1 MELLLFSVMYSVPA
15 FIIAIL
21 CVKYDDP
28 PANRITRKKVLLAGI
43 LSAIPYINLFV
54 IFFGSI
60 FLIYLLGSKLW
71 KSKWLNQDSTLF
83 NLKIKKVQ
91 KNER

>member
-1 MELLLFSVMYSVPA
+1 MELILLSVMYSVPA

-21 CVKYDDP
+21 CVKYDGP
-28 PANRITRKKVLLAGI
+28 PANRITRKEVTLAFV

-60 FLIYLLGSKLW
+60 FLIYLLGSRLW
-71 KSKWLNQDSTLF
+71 KSKWMNQESTLF

-91 KNER
+91 KN